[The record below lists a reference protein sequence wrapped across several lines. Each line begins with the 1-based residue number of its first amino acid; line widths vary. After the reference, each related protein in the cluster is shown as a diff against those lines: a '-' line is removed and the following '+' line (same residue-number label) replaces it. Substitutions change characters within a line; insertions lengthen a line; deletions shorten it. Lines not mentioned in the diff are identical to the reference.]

1 MAAKYTTKKH
11 TTAKYV
17 FGVYLRNLRAEQ
29 GMSQDA
35 LCSGLCAKAQLSR
48 IENGTRV
55 PGKLLLN
62 ALLSRLGVAGDDY
75 EYSLDCEEYR
85 AWSKRQQ
92 ILRAIMEDRIQDA
105 SGQVEAYQEE
115 VEKNG
120 EKQHLD
126 RQFIHGIKAQIA
138 AIEGQRKETICKEYE
153 TALNETVTGGWKKSL
168 TDSVL
173 SAQELNLYLEAAH
186 YGDDSL
192 RLDRYQ
198 EVMEYLD
205 SAKTKWESLLLAQIY
220 PKVVYYLYQ
229 EQKKCG
235 KPETITWD
243 SLTDQLKRIN
253 QAIERLRENQRTYY
267 LWELLDARLDCLQAM
282 RNHIGEDRKKQKTE
296 AIDRLTEESN
306 KWMAMIEEL
315 SHRYDVSLT
324 MKNCAYLYTE
334 KNIHQI
340 SDMIRGRRAMMGIS
354 MEKLADGICLPATIH
369 RVEHGDRTH
378 RYLLDQLQK
387 RLGLP
392 AEYCWYELISENPEV
407 HRMDEMLRK
416 YDNERQIEK
425 GRTLLEKISKKIDM
439 DLPVNFYGMKRHY
452 LIYEMYTGELSQNG
466 YEEENNQLLKEML
479 PCIESVGGKNVYMT
493 MVERMTLH
501 NIAAFNHIET
511 ERTQKSVRLLYD
523 GCVAYEERN
532 CIESYLNIF
541 EMEMEL
547 VANRLGDWKRYNESN
562 QISEIIIKENLLSHR
577 VGQISNSIYNMLWN
591 AEQTVEQQS
600 DARADLQLCIVLS
613 DFKKDEYN
621 VRDYQERLLKREIAN
636 GTL

>member
-85 AWSKRQQ
+85 VWSKRQQ

-205 SAKTKWESLLLAQIY
+205 SAKTKWESLLLVQIY

-407 HRMDEMLRK
+407 HRMDERLRK

-425 GRTLLEKISKKIDM
+425 GEHS
-439 DLPVNFYGMKRHY
+439 
-452 LIYEMYTGELSQNG
+452 
-466 YEEENNQLLKEML
+466 
-479 PCIESVGGKNVYMT
+479 
-493 MVERMTLH
+493 
-501 NIAAFNHIET
+501 
-511 ERTQKSVRLLYD
+511 
-523 GCVAYEERN
+523 
-532 CIESYLNIF
+532 
-541 EMEMEL
+541 
-547 VANRLGDWKRYNESN
+547 
-562 QISEIIIKENLLSHR
+562 
-577 VGQISNSIYNMLWN
+577 
-591 AEQTVEQQS
+591 
-600 DARADLQLCIVLS
+600 
-613 DFKKDEYN
+613 
-621 VRDYQERLLKREIAN
+621 
-636 GTL
+636 